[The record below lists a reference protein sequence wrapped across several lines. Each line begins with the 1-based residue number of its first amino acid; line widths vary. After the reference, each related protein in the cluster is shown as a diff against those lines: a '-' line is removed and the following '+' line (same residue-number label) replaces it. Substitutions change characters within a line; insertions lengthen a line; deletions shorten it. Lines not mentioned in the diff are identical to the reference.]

1 MLTFQSKW
9 LSPSSGFKHNESLKS
24 FKTTLFQ
31 QMGINPNSIGH
42 SYSRD
47 TDRYMASRWIT
58 CLLQNLKTNYHVHN
72 RLSPELTPSHP
83 IS

>member
-1 MLTFQSKW
+1 MLIFQSKW

-42 SYSRD
+42 SYSGD
-47 TDRYMASRWIT
+47 TDRYMAS
-58 CLLQNLKTNYHVHN
+58 LLQNLKINYHVHN
-72 RLSPELTPSHP
+72 SLSPELTPSHP